1 MKTNVI
7 ALLLGGSALILA
19 PGSAFAQDATPAPAP
34 APAST
39 PAPAVSADVTG
50 AGSEGHVVYP
60 ASYFA
65 KYSPKNALDM
75 LNQLP
80 GFSITG
86 AGQGR
91 GLGEA
96 SVNVLIN

>member
-39 PAPAVSADVTG
+39 PAPAVSADITG

-65 KYSPKNALDM
+65 KYS
-75 LNQLP
+75 
-80 GFSITG
+80 G
-86 AGQGR
+86 
-91 GLGEA
+91 
-96 SVNVLIN
+96 V